1 MRRSTGLSTCLA
13 FLAACSQPPPDP
25 DAVEDGTV
33 VEDGKE
39 DNFLSLTAEE
49 YVFEGTARV
58 TYPAGTSEREIKKL
72 ISYKHIAIAWFLNQY
87 LVEKEATD
95 QNAAYGGF
103 NGMVKTGS
111 YEDLQITRI
120 SPTAT
125 DFRFAQVVA
134 GPDLMSTLP
143 LTSGGV
149 LEIEVGK
156 PTNEEMARL
165 ETNDEWY
172 RQAPWDGWNPANV
185 AADKKETLRLTVR
198 EETTSTDAWWDYDR
212 LFADGKLD
220 IDVHFGWDYHSA
232 YHLKHSR
239 AFYNWLVGRG
249 FKSPVS
255 SYDNYK
261 RTSGPLT
268 KKLNADGK
276 TVTVEVRIFWGKPG
290 SDTDPDTDAG
300 GKVLEED
307 MRASLKTK
315 DVIVFSGHSGPFYG
329 FALANW
335 KKTEEGDLDD
345 DDMLTVEMPAD
356 RYQVVVAEGC
366 DTYMIG
372 EAFKQ
377 NPNKMGQNVDVIT
390 TTASSDASTPAVV
403 QDFLAKLIETD
414 SNGKHRPR
422 TLESLLEA
430 LDEDSWG
437 TMYGIHGVDDNPKL
451 HPYARED
458 KMCGRCSRNSDCG
471 GVGNAC
477 ITAGQAGKICSAA
490 CTDDSGCGAGYRCKS
505 VYSASSNA
513 IYAKMCVPQ
522 QNRCPQ

>member
-1 MRRSTGLSTCLA
+1 M
-13 FLAACSQPPPDP
+13 DP
-25 DAVEDGTV
+25 NHDFGGMGGMA
-33 VEDGKE
+33 K
-39 DNFLSLTAEE
+39 
-49 YVFEGTARV
+49 
-58 TYPAGTSEREIKKL
+58 AG
-72 ISYKHIAIAWFLNQY
+72 A
-87 LVEKEATD
+87 
-95 QNAAYGGF
+95 
-103 NGMVKTGS
+103 
-111 YEDLQITRI
+111 YEDLEIRE
-120 SPTAT
+120 TAT
-125 DFRFAQVVA
+125 VGTFTFKFRQLAA
-134 GPDLMSTLP
+134 GGKRLMSKLP
-143 LTSGGV
+143 TRRDGRDTV
-149 LEIEVGK
+149 FDLEIGK
-156 PTNEEMARL
+156 PTNAEMAQL
-165 ETNDEWY
+165 ETNAEWY
-172 RQAPWDGWNPANV
+172 REAPWDGWNPAT
-185 AADKKETLRLTVR
+185 APADKKEKITFKIEKETASTDGFFDLARLT
-198 EETTSTDAWWDYDR
+198 
-212 LFADGKLD
+212 ADGKLD
-220 IDVHFGWDYHSA
+220 MDVYFGYDYHSE
-232 YHLKHSR
+232 YHIKHSKLL
-239 AFYNWLVGRG
+239 FTWLKDQG
-249 FKSPVS
+249 FTAPVS
-255 SYDNYK
+255 SWDKLTPTSGAFK
-261 RTSGPLT
+261 RTV
-268 KKLNADGK
+268 KADGRSIN
-276 TVTVEVRIFWGKPG
+276 VEVRVFVPKPG
-290 SDTDPDTDAG
+290 TVTDPDTDAG
-300 GKVLEED
+300 GRRLEELAL
-307 MRASLKTK
+307 ASLATR
-315 DVIVFSGHSGPFYG
+315 DVIVYSGHSGPFYG